1 MKLTVIPSDSTI
13 IMDGRVLVF
22 PFTAPIGLHS
32 IQWYDTNTGDV
43 ATDNGRHSRVAVL
56 ADITPYVVLFNTES
70 KRLSDIV
77 DIPIPPPTYQE
88 LRAAAYPPFSDYLD
102 GIVKGSAEQ
111 VQEYVDACLAVKERF
126 PKPAN
131 GDIA

>member
-1 MKLTVIPSDSTI
+1 MYKLNIFPS
-13 IMDGRVLVF
+13 
-22 PFTAPIGLHS
+22 
-32 IQWYDTNTGDV
+32 
-43 ATDNGRHSRVAVL
+43 
-56 ADITPYVVLFNTES
+56 IT
-70 KRLSDIV
+70 RLSDGASIPANPANTDYAQYRAWCASPCDNCEGRGAIPDTASRGV
-77 DIPIPPPTYQE
+77 IQCPACKGMQRNTPEPADIPPAPTYQE

>member
-1 MKLTVIPSDSTI
+1 MYKLTTST
-13 IMDGRVLVF
+13 
-22 PFTAPIGLHS
+22 S
-32 IQWYDTNTGDV
+32 IT
-43 ATDNGRHSRVAVL
+43 
-56 ADITPYVVLFNTES
+56 
-70 KRLSDIV
+70 RLSDNAS
-77 DIPIPPPTYQE
+77 IPADEANTDYAAYLQWLSEGNVPEPADTPPAPTYQE

>member
-1 MKLTVIPSDSTI
+1 MYKLTTSPS
-13 IMDGRVLVF
+13 
-22 PFTAPIGLHS
+22 
-32 IQWYDTNTGDV
+32 
-43 ATDNGRHSRVAVL
+43 
-56 ADITPYVVLFNTES
+56 IT
-70 KRLSDIV
+70 RLSDGAS
-77 DIPIPPPTYQE
+77 IPADPANTDYAAYLQWLSEGNVPEPAYIPPAPSYQE

-102 GIVKGSAEQ
+102 GVVKGSAEQ